1 MDFEQ
6 GLKLISDDIQAM
18 ELENYALS
26 TNEEV
31 HIYVDHIPIP
41 ITDVDIINPLP
52 WINNSETI
60 MDDVEA
66 SAVVNGEANVM
77 DGHVTGEEA
86 VIEEVVDEHE
96 VGVKAV
102 AEEVVNEQVPDM
114 EEVAVDVQEVLHE
127 QMDGVEIVHNGRS
140 DTKSSDED
148 EYFICS
154 GVEEDSLH
162 TSLDTENKDDTT
174 DVNSRETH
182 KSFYFSGVAHDLSN
196 LDDVDEDYLSEE
208 LDSEIGSN
216 T

>member
-1 MDFEQ
+1 
-6 GLKLISDDIQAM
+6 
-18 ELENYALS
+18 
-26 TNEEV
+26 
-31 HIYVDHIPIP
+31 
-41 ITDVDIINPLP
+41 
-52 WINNSETI
+52 

-127 QMDGVEIVHNGRS
+127 QMDGVEIVHNGGS

-162 TSLDTENKDDTT
+162 TSLDTENEDDTT
-174 DVNSRETH
+174 DNFKKKFGGGTMMKDLMMGASKATYEVAWVEKMKQIKAVN
-182 KSFYFSGVAHDLSN
+182 
-196 LDDVDEDYLSEE
+196 
-208 LDSEIGSN
+208 
-216 T
+216 